1 MGDAPTGV
9 VKHTTCLWDLFICN
23 GPWKLQLSVQSDVF
37 YRWIKIFKVFNLCI
51 ELIDGVLITYYRCE
65 ILLSPWIYYT
75 SIRNTRLNLLVLLL
89 HIKTTMQISSFTY
102 IYSYVH
108 HSKPQK
114 IIYSKLLG
122 FCNINTAKCSPNCNK
137 INNKYQI
144 EDH

>member
-75 SIRNTRLNLLVLLL
+75 SIRNTRLNLLVSNAYCRFMYYYTIKLPCKYLVL
-89 HIKTTMQISSFTY
+89 HTSIYTFIIQSQKKSFTANCW
-102 IYSYVH
+102 VF
-108 HSKPQK
+108 
-114 IIYSKLLG
+114 IISILQNVL
-122 FCNINTAKCSPNCNK
+122 
-137 INNKYQI
+137 QI
-144 EDH
+144 VTK